1 MVHISMSEI
10 VVAVNNSGALSQVS
24 PVDSRAKDS
33 IKGGRSCA
41 ERDMYSKRTTVW
53 FLGILT
59 VIVLAFAFVI
69 TRPFLYP
76 FAAATILAVV
86 FYPAYQRILRWTKG
100 KPGKASLL
108 STLALLFL
116 FGVPVFI
123 ITVLVAKEAVS
134 AAQYLTRQSAEQGG
148 FALFLTTVAE
158 RGLKFLGHWIDVSKY
173 DIRGAVALH
182 VQQAGVWVLGSG
194 ASILRNFARL
204 IAESLIVIVVVFFLF
219 RDGRGWIQHAEEI
232 IPLPPGQARKLF
244 ANISD
249 TIVANVYGI
258 VSVGAAQG
266 VLTGIALAIA
276 GLQSPLLVGLCAA
289 FASVVPVAGAGLVWV
304 PAGLYL
310 IFAGASWKGIFV
322 LVWGVA
328 VVSTCDNIIRPWVVG
343 GKVELHP
350 LVLVF
355 SILGGVQAFGFL
367 GLFLGPVSAS
377 VLWVLLGMIREELR
391 DGKGTSEATLG
402 ASSAGA

>member
-1 MVHISMSEI
+1 
-10 VVAVNNSGALSQVS
+10 
-24 PVDSRAKDS
+24 
-33 IKGGRSCA
+33 
-41 ERDMYSKRTTVW
+41 MYSKRTTLW

-59 VIVLAFAFVI
+59 LIALGFAFAI

-76 FAAATILAVV
+76 LTAATILAVV

-100 KPGKASLL
+100 KSGRASLI
-108 STLALLFL
+108 STLVLLFL

-123 ITVLVAKEAVS
+123 IIALVAREAVS

-148 FALFLTTVAE
+148 FALFVTTVAE
-158 RGLKFLGHWIDVSKY
+158 RALQFLGRWVDLSKY
-173 DIRGAVALH
+173 DVRGAVTAH
-182 VQQAGVWVLGSG
+182 VQQAGVWVVGSG
-194 ASILRNFARL
+194 ASILRNFVSL
-204 IAESLIVIVVVFFLF
+204 IAESLITLVVVFFLF
-219 RDGRGWIQHAEEI
+219 RDGRGWIQQAEEA

-244 ANISD
+244 SNISD

-266 VLTGIALAIA
+266 FLTGIALAVA
-276 GLQSPLLVGLCAA
+276 GLQSSLLLGLCAG
-289 FASVVPVAGAGLVWV
+289 FASIVPVAGAALVWV

-310 IFAGASWKGIFV
+310 IFTGAIWKAIFV
-322 LVWGVA
+322 LVWGVS
-328 VVSTCDNIIRPWVVG
+328 VVSAADNIIRPWVVG

-355 SILGGVQAFGFL
+355 SILGGVQVFGFL

-377 VLWVLLGMIREELR
+377 VLWVLLGMIRDELR
-391 DGKGTSEATLG
+391 HDDGEPDVTVD

>member
-1 MVHISMSEI
+1 
-10 VVAVNNSGALSQVS
+10 
-24 PVDSRAKDS
+24 
-33 IKGGRSCA
+33 
-41 ERDMYSKRTTVW
+41 MYRKQTTLW

-59 VIVLAFAFVI
+59 LIVLGFAFVI

-76 FAAATILAVV
+76 FVAATILAVV
-86 FYPAYQRILRWTKG
+86 FYPAYQRILEWTKG

-116 FGVPVFI
+116 FAVPFFI
-123 ITVLVAKEAVS
+123 IIVLVAKQAVA

-148 FALFLTTVAE
+148 FPLFVTTVAE
-158 RGLKFLGHWIDVSKY
+158 RSLKFLGRWIDLSKY
-173 DIRGAVALH
+173 DIRAVVTSH

-194 ASILRNFARL
+194 ALVLSHVASL
-204 IAESLIVIVVVFFLF
+204 IAQSLMALLVVFFLF
-219 RDGRGWIQHAEEI
+219 RDGRGWIQQAEESL
-232 IPLPPGQARKLF
+232 PLPPGRARKLF
-244 ANISD
+244 SNISD

-258 VSVGAAQG
+258 VSVGVAQG

-276 GLQSPLLVGLCAA
+276 GLQSALLLGLCAA
-289 FASVVPVAGAGLVWV
+289 FASIVPVAGAALVWI

-310 IFAGASWKGIFV
+310 IFIGANWKGIFV
-322 LVWGVA
+322 FVWGVA
-328 VVSTCDNIIRPWVVG
+328 VVSTADNIVRPWVVG

-367 GLFLGPVSAS
+367 GLFLGPVIAS
-377 VLWVLLGMIREELR
+377 VLSVLLGMIREEVR
-391 DGKGTSEATLG
+391 VDDENPQPMATVQRN
-402 ASSAGA
+402 